1 MKKSWKKR
9 TKSSI
14 GGIER
19 ENGKEGEPIF
29 SEGNKEGG
37 SYLGMGG
44 GRIGYKEWEEEEGDA
59 DMKKKTV

>member
-14 GGIER
+14 GRIER

-29 SEGNKEGG
+29 SEGE
-37 SYLGMGG
+37 
-44 GRIGYKEWEEEEGDA
+44 
-59 DMKKKTV
+59 